1 MKKLKLPSIR
11 RPRSGAR
18 SVRVSAAR
26 GRLDL
31 VLPHG
36 WPQSRNA
43 VFWRW
48 QSSGGTPQSGEVTD
62 LKELPAAVRN
72 APAYVWTPAADTIL
86 TTATLPTR
94 ARSKILQALPYAL
107 EDRLLGDPETLH
119 FAYRPETDGS
129 LSVAVTAHERVRAW
143 LDAFAQAGL
152 HPVSLCPVTLLIP
165 WALDCW
171 SLLFIGNEILVRTGA
186 VAGFACSLSIE
197 QPPALLVS
205 AVQEATRHAPQAPE
219 SLVVFNAPAT
229 FPAEAWTN
237 MLALPLRIET
247 GSIWDRQADLQAPLD
262 LLQGRYRQ
270 TSEMTSA
277 VRPFIPALVM
287 LAIWLAGNAV
297 VDITDWWQLHRQHTA
312 YREEMTAILLD
323 SFPETKTVLDPAV
336 QMQRSVD
343 ALLTRGSGGEDELV
357 SMLAKTA
364 GALRATPRA
373 RMRKLQYAEH
383 VLTLEL
389 SWPAPG
395 SPDAF
400 KSALET
406 AGLRAEIL
414 SLTPRAGEV
423 DGRVRLQMATPT
435 PGKPRS

>member
-1 MKKLKLPSIR
+1 
-11 RPRSGAR
+11 
-18 SVRVSAAR
+18 VSAAR

-205 AVQEATRHAPQAPE
+205 AVQ
-219 SLVVFNAPAT
+219 
-229 FPAEAWTN
+229 
-237 MLALPLRIET
+237 
-247 GSIWDRQADLQAPLD
+247 
-262 LLQGRYRQ
+262 
-270 TSEMTSA
+270 
-277 VRPFIPALVM
+277 
-287 LAIWLAGNAV
+287 
-297 VDITDWWQLHRQHTA
+297 
-312 YREEMTAILLD
+312 
-323 SFPETKTVLDPAV
+323 
-336 QMQRSVD
+336 
-343 ALLTRGSGGEDELV
+343 
-357 SMLAKTA
+357 
-364 GALRATPRA
+364 
-373 RMRKLQYAEH
+373 
-383 VLTLEL
+383 
-389 SWPAPG
+389 
-395 SPDAF
+395 
-400 KSALET
+400 
-406 AGLRAEIL
+406 
-414 SLTPRAGEV
+414 
-423 DGRVRLQMATPT
+423 
-435 PGKPRS
+435 